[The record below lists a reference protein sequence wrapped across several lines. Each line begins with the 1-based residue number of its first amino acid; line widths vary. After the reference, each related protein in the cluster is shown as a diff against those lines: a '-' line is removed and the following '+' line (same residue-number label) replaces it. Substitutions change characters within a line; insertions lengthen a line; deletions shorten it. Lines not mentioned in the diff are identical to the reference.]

1 MIRTNRKRAF
11 TLVELL
17 VVIGII
23 ALLAAILLPAVR
35 AAFLKADKNKAEI
48 ETKALKN
55 AVQAFLNDYGK
66 MPVKS
71 GSGGYQGKPDR
82 SFDTTESMEIVAAL
96 TANNDDINPRK
107 VTYLEAQTN
116 SVDGTYQDPWGV
128 QYRLVLDTDYS
139 GKTKYDDGTGGGIRD
154 YGTVAIAVSAGP
166 DTKFNASSSVKDDIF
181 SSK

>member
-1 MIRTNRKRAF
+1 MIRTNQKHGF

-48 ETKALKN
+48 ETKAIKN

-66 MPVKS
+66 MPVPVAD
-71 GSGGYQGKPDR
+71 QGKADR
-82 SFDTTESMEIVAAL
+82 EFDNASSKLVVAAL
-96 TANNDDINPRK
+96 TANDNTINPRK

-116 SVDGTYQDPWGV
+116 SVDGTYLDPWDT
-128 QYRLVLDTDYS
+128 QYRIVPDTDYD
-139 GKTKYDDGTGGGIRD
+139 GKTKYDNKT
-154 YGTVAIAVSAGP
+154 YGTVCIAISAGP
-166 DTKFNASSSVKDDIF
+166 DKQWKSTDDISSSK
-181 SSK
+181 